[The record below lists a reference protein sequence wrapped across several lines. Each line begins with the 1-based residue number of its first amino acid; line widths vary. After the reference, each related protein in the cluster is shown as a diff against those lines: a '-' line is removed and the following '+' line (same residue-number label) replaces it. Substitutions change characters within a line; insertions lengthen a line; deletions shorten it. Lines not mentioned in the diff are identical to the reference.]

1 MILEKQ
7 SHDIPKAFRLCIV
20 VGCQEEAR
28 SKGYVADLG
37 FKNITLQSDEAIRE
51 TEPENGH
58 PKKKSY

>member
-1 MILEKQ
+1 MTYRKLL
-7 SHDIPKAFRLCIV
+7 DCALLW
-20 VGCQEEAR
+20 GAQEEAR

-37 FKNITLQSDEAIRE
+37 FKNIALQSDEAIRE